1 MFWKCH
7 LINEIEVKVL
17 NDILK
22 SVKVIKEIGN
32 TEIPVT
38 AIVFDSRK
46 VELGCLFV
54 AVKGTLSDG
63 HDFIDMAVEKGAKAI
78 ICENIPIKKS
88 KDVVFVQVK
97 NSSKVLGIVASAY
110 YENPSSKLK
119 LVGVT
124 GTNGKTTTVTLLY
137 NLVRKLGYK
146 VGLLSTIRN
155 YIDDQIIDATHT
167 TPDAV
172 QLNKLIKQMVDHG
185 CEYCFMEVSS
195 HAIDQERIAG
205 LYFTGGL
212 FTNITHDHLD
222 YHKTFAEYIKAKKK
236 FFDDLKP
243 ESFALINT
251 DDKNGY
257 VMVQN
262 TKAKVLN
269 YAVRSGAEYKA
280 KIIESHFEGSM
291 LSIDNIDVW
300 TYFVGRFNV
309 YNILSVYACALLLG
323 FEKDQVLTALSEM
336 KPAEGRFETLR
347 SQNGIT
353 AIVDYAHTPDALLN
367 VLNAINQIKNDDQEL
382 ITVVGAGGDRDKT
395 KRPVMAKIASMES
408 DKVILTS
415 DNPRS
420 EDPNTI
426 IEEMKLGV
434 NSENNKK
441 VLSIVDRKEGIR
453 TACLLAKKGDVI
465 LIAGKGHET
474 YQEVQGIKHH
484 FDDREV
490 LKQIF
495 NELFN

>member
-1 MFWKCH
+1 M
-7 LINEIEVKVL
+7 KVL
-17 NDILK
+17 SDILK
-22 SVKVIKEIGN
+22 SVKVTRVIGN
-32 TEIPVT
+32 AEIPVT
-38 AIVFDSRK
+38 AIEFDSRN
-46 VELGCLFV
+46 VALGCMFV
-54 AVKGTLSDG
+54 AVRGTQVDG
-63 HDFIDMAVEKGAKAI
+63 HEFVETAIEKGAKAI
-78 ICENIPIKKS
+78 VCEKLPVEKS
-88 KDVVFVQVK
+88 KDVVFIQVES
-97 NSSKVLGIVASAY
+97 SSKALGKLASAY
-110 YENPSSKLK
+110 YDNPSSKLK
-119 LVGVT
+119 LLGVT
-124 GTNGKTTTVTLLY
+124 GTNGKTTIVTLLY

-146 VGLLSTIRN
+146 VGLFSTIRN
-155 YIDDQIIDATHT
+155 YIDDQIVDATHT

-172 QLNKLIKQMVDHG
+172 QMNKLMKQMVDSG

-205 LYFTGGL
+205 LNFAGAL
-212 FTNITHDHLD
+212 FTNISHDHLD

-251 DDKNGY
+251 DDKNGN

-262 TKAKVLN
+262 CKAKVKN
-269 YAVRSGAEYKA
+269 YAVRSAADFKA

-291 LSIDNIDVW
+291 LNIDNTDVW

-309 YNILSVYACALLLG
+309 YNVLSVYACATMLG
-323 FEKDQVLTALSEM
+323 FDKNEILTALSEI
-336 KPAEGRFETLR
+336 KPVEGRFETLR

-367 VLNAINQIKNDDQEL
+367 VLNAINQIRNDNQEL

-395 KRPVMAKIASMES
+395 KRPEMAKIASVHS

-426 IEEMKLGV
+426 IEEMKAGIDT
-434 NSENNKK
+434 ENMRKI
-441 VLSIVDRKEGIR
+441 LTIVDRKEGIR
-453 TACLLAKKGDVI
+453 TASLLAKKGDII
-465 LIAGKGHET
+465 LVAGKGHET
-474 YQEVQGIKHH
+474 YQEIRGVKHH

-490 LKQIF
+490 IKQIF
-495 NELFN
+495 NELYN

>member
-1 MFWKCH
+1 M
-7 LINEIEVKVL
+7 LS
-17 NDILK
+17 DILK
-22 SVKVIKEIGN
+22 SVKVTQEIGN
-32 TEIPVT
+32 AEIPIT

-63 HDFIDMAVEKGAKAI
+63 HDFIEMAIEKGAKAI
-78 ICENIPIKKS
+78 ICENIPPENN
-88 KDVVFVQVK
+88 KDLVFIQVE
-97 NSSKVLGIVASAY
+97 NSAKVLGQVASAY

-119 LVGVT
+119 LLGVT

-146 VGLLSTIRN
+146 VGLLSTVRN

-172 QLNKLIKQMVDHG
+172 QMNKLMKQMVDYG

-205 LYFTGGL
+205 LDFAGGL

-222 YHKTFAEYIKAKKK
+222 YHKTFTEYIKAKKK
-236 FFDDLKP
+236 FFDNLKS

-251 DDKNGY
+251 DDKNGRI
-257 VMVQN
+257 MVQN
-262 TKAKVLN
+262 TKAKVMN
-269 YAVRSGAEYKA
+269 YAVRSGADFKA
-280 KIIESHFEGSM
+280 KVIESHFEGSM

-300 TYFVGRFNV
+300 TYFVGRFNA
-309 YNILSVYACALLLG
+309 YNVLSVYACAILLG
-323 FEKDQVLTALSEM
+323 FEKEEILTALSEM
-336 KPAEGRFETLR
+336 KPVEGRFETFR

-367 VLNAINQIKNDDQEL
+367 VLNAINQIRNDDQEL

-395 KRPVMAKIASMES
+395 KRPEMAKIATMES

-420 EDPNTI
+420 EDPNEI
-426 IEEMKLGV
+426 LEEMKVGI
-434 NSENNKK
+434 SIENKKK

-453 TACLLAKKGDVI
+453 TACLLAKKGDII

-474 YQEVQGIKHH
+474 YQEIKGVKQH

-495 NELFN
+495 NELYN

>member
-1 MFWKCH
+1 MKI
-7 LINEIEVKVL
+7 LS
-17 NDILK
+17 DILK
-22 SVKVIKEIGN
+22 SVKVTQEIGN
-32 TEIPVT
+32 AEIPIT

-63 HDFIDMAVEKGAKAI
+63 HDFIEMAIEKGAKAI
-78 ICENIPIKKS
+78 ICENIPPENN
-88 KDVVFVQVK
+88 KDLVFIQVE
-97 NSSKVLGIVASAY
+97 NSAKVLGQVASAY

-119 LVGVT
+119 LLGVT

-146 VGLLSTIRN
+146 VGLLSTVRN

-172 QLNKLIKQMVDHG
+172 QMNKLMKQMVDYG

-205 LYFTGGL
+205 LDFAGGL

-222 YHKTFAEYIKAKKK
+222 YHKTFTEYIKAKKK
-236 FFDDLKP
+236 FFDNLKS

-251 DDKNGY
+251 DDKNGRI
-257 VMVQN
+257 MVQN
-262 TKAKVLN
+262 TKAKVMN
-269 YAVRSGAEYKA
+269 YAVRSGADFKA
-280 KIIESHFEGSM
+280 KVIESHFEGSM

-300 TYFVGRFNV
+300 TYFVGRFNA
-309 YNILSVYACALLLG
+309 YNVLSVYACAILLG
-323 FEKDQVLTALSEM
+323 FEKEEILTALSEM
-336 KPAEGRFETLR
+336 KPVEGRFETFR

-367 VLNAINQIKNDDQEL
+367 VLNAINQIRNDDQEL

-395 KRPVMAKIASMES
+395 KRPEMAKIATMES

-420 EDPNTI
+420 EDPNEI
-426 IEEMKLGV
+426 LEEMKVGI
-434 NSENNKK
+434 SIENKKK

-453 TACLLAKKGDVI
+453 TACLLAKKGDII

-474 YQEVQGIKHH
+474 YQEIKGVKQH

-495 NELFN
+495 NELYN